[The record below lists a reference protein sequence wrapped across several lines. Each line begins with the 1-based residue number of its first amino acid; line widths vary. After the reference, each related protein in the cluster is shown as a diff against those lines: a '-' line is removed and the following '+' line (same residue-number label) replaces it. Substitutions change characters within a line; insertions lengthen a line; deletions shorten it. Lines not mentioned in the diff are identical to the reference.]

1 MRVEFVRS
9 VRSKGVSAIV
19 WLRCRMS
26 SVQAEKPPAAVAC
39 VVGLGPLGLALARRL
54 ASVIGGPVLGID
66 IEARRRNAW
75 EGMANARS
83 SASVDE
89 ASTCQHIFIAV
100 SGEEDAVDL
109 GRNLSALPTASG
121 VYIVSTLGPRAAAV
135 FDDAGQRTS
144 KCWPVQVTGG
154 ETGALYGRLL
164 AIAPATL
171 PDPAEQFLLL
181 TIAERVLRVKS
192 ARDAALVKLLGN
204 AMIAYQFE
212 GLAQIVE
219 TAQHLGLD
227 LQLLTE
233 VLRSGS
239 CGSPALRAM
248 LEYPAEGLSKD
259 LQLLGTAVPAAADP
273 LHAPEGLRRM
283 RALLAEANK
292 A

>member
-1 MRVEFVRS
+1 
-9 VRSKGVSAIV
+9 
-19 WLRCRMS
+19 MS
-26 SVQAEKPPAAVAC
+26 SVQAGDPSAAVAC

-54 ASVIGGPVLGID
+54 TSVIGGPVLGID
-66 IEARRRNAW
+66 IDARRRNAW
-75 EGMANARS
+75 EGMANAPS

-89 ASTCQHIFIAV
+89 ASTCQHIFVAV
-100 SGEEDAVDL
+100 SGEQDAVDL
-109 GRNLSALPTASG
+109 GRNLSTLPTVSG
-121 VYIVSTLGPRAAAV
+121 VYIVSTLGPVAASV
-135 FDDAGQRTS
+135 FDDAGQHTS

-171 PDPAEQFLLL
+171 PNAAEQFLLL
-181 TIAERVLRVKS
+181 TVAERVLRVKS
-192 ARDAALVKLLGN
+192 ASDAALVKLLGN

-212 GLAQIVE
+212 GLARIVD

-233 VLRSGS
+233 VIRSGS

-248 LEYPAEGLSKD
+248 LEYPAEGLRKD
-259 LQLLGTAVPAAADP
+259 LQLLGAAMPAAADP

-283 RALLAEANK
+283 RSLLAEANNRLESG
-292 A
+292 ARP